1 MDQAGTRPRAARC
14 ACDLGEPAA
23 VGQNVGMGDRYE
35 IRTLADMSR
44 FHAAVRGEAVAL
56 EFEGRATTFAALDA
70 AASRVAQALLA
81 DGIAPGTRCAT
92 VTKDSDHV
100 YELQFG
106 IAKANAVVQGVN
118 WRLAPPEIAYIVNDG
133 GAEILFVHGDL
144 FDKIE
149 AIRGELKTVK
159 KIVTMSGSHGEWEP
173 YVSWRDAHPPEDPG
187 LPADPEAV
195 VVQMHTSGTT
205 GHPKGVQLPNRS
217 FFEVIR
223 SMKAHRDDWIGFT
236 EADVSLQCFPLF
248 HIGGFWWAITGLNAG
263 AKNVVMESFVAW
275 KALELLERQRV
286 TKVCMV
292 PAMMGMCLSEP
303 TCKDTDF
310 SSLTHIVY
318 GGSPIPIP
326 LLKKSIETFG
336 CDFAQIYGLTE
347 TGNTAV
353 CLRPDDHR
361 DLESERLKAAGAP
374 YPGVRAKIIDEAGN
388 EVAPRVI
395 GEICLHSPAN
405 MVGYWNRPEATA
417 ETLVDGWVHTGDAGY
432 LDEDG
437 YVYVCDRVKDMI
449 ISAGENI
456 YPAEVESAVC
466 AHEAVAEAAVIGIPD
481 ERWGEQVK
489 AIVVLEAGRSAKPHE
504 IIARCRREIADFKV
518 PRTIDFVDALPR
530 TPSGKVKK
538 AELRAPYW
546 EGRERGVN

>member
-1 MDQAGTRPRAARC
+1 
-14 ACDLGEPAA
+14 
-23 VGQNVGMGDRYE
+23 MGDRYD
-35 IRTLADMSR
+35 IRTLADMTR
-44 FHAAVRGEAVAL
+44 FHAAERGDSVAL
-56 EFEGRATTFAALDA
+56 EFEGRETTFGRLDG
-70 AASRVAQALLA
+70 AASQVANALLA
-81 DGIAPGTRCAT
+81 DDVVPGTRCAT

-118 WRLAPPEIAYIVNDG
+118 WRLAPREIAFIVNDG
-133 GAEILFVHGDL
+133 GAELLFVGEDL
-144 FDKIE
+144 FDKVE
-149 AIRGELKTVK
+149 AIRGELTTVK
-159 KIVTMSGSHGEWEP
+159 KIIAMSGSHPEWQP
-173 YVSWRDAHPPEDPG
+173 YEAWRDAQPDTDPM

-223 SMKAHRDDWIGFT
+223 SMRAHGDDWIGFSDR
-236 EADVSLQCFPLF
+236 DVSLQCFPLF
-248 HIGGFWWAITGLNAG
+248 HIGGFWWAVTGLNAG
-263 AKNVVMESFVAW
+263 SKNVVMETFVAW
-275 KALELLERQRV
+275 RALELLAKHRV

-303 TCKDTDF
+303 SCKDTDF
-310 SSLTHIVY
+310 STLTHIVY

-326 LLKKSIETFG
+326 LLKQSIETFG

-361 DLESERLKAAGAP
+361 DLASERLKAAGAP
-374 YPGVRAKIIDEAGN
+374 YPGVRTKVIDEEGA
-388 EVAPRVI
+388 ELPPRAI

-405 MVGYWNRPEATA
+405 MVGYWNRPDATA
-417 ETLVDGWVHTGDAGY
+417 ETLRDGWVHSGDAGY

-466 AHEAVAEAAVIGIPD
+466 THEAVAEAAVIGIPD
-481 ERWGEQVK
+481 DRWGEQVK
-489 AIVVLEAGRSAKPHE
+489 AVVVLKPGATARPHE
-504 IIARCRREIADFKV
+504 IIARCRAEIADFKV
-518 PRTIDFVDALPR
+518 PRTVDFVEALPR

-538 AELRAPYW
+538 GELREPYW
-546 EGRERGVN
+546 KGRERRVN